1 MQLGGDVSVEFSPTG
16 LVCDIWVP
24 LAPEHCLRAIRS
36 KTGTPKEDLWIG
48 VVSVFPA
55 CSQ

>member
-24 LAPEHCLRAIRS
+24 LAPEH
-36 KTGTPKEDLWIG
+36 D
-48 VVSVFPA
+48 VVSSVPE
-55 CSQ
+55 SHSK